1 MGGSH
6 RQHFIG
12 RWEHHYAAVRRLL
25 SSLTVRRFTT
35 LIAYADVLNLWSYPS
50 LRQDD
55 VAVVLLVL
63 AGFMRLPDV
72 AEAADG
78 ARWARFWFDAS
89 VYDVDDL
96 WKLRPAPPK
105 LFRVEY
111 REPDVTPFP
120 TGEQVLRWTAAELE
134 LVDQTIGVS
143 LGADGQD
150 TSASGLRREDV
161 LEFERFAARDR
172 GAWVP

>member
-1 MGGSH
+1 MALFDSTAGWGSRIFSACH
-6 RQHFIG
+6 N
-12 RWEHHYAAVRRLL
+12 
-25 SSLTVRRFTT
+25 S
-35 LIAYADVLNLWSYPS
+35 
-50 LRQDD
+50 
-55 VAVVLLVL
+55 
-63 AGFMRLPDV
+63 
-72 AEAADG
+72 
-78 ARWARFWFDAS
+78 
-89 VYDVDDL
+89 
-96 WKLRPAPPK
+96 KLRPAPPK